1 MKLSK
6 DAIEDLEMLM
16 PFLYRWIAI
25 LITVFL
31 VTQMLIQSANRSQ
44 SVAVPF
50 EFSSNFFHIMASPFG
65 IFFFTGSM
73 LGWSVFIYFL
83 LIEFGRLFNKEI

>member
-44 SVAVPF
+44 SDAVPF
-50 EFSSNFFHIMASPFG
+50 
-65 IFFFTGSM
+65 
-73 LGWSVFIYFL
+73 
-83 LIEFGRLFNKEI
+83 